1 MAVIVSADDDTTIRQ
16 LIIRVLEQA
25 GHTVI
30 AVTDGTAAIAETRAR
45 RPDLVLL
52 DGQMPTGMNGFDA
65 CTVLHED
72 PATSMIP
79 VMMVTGS
86 MSPTHVRQRLP
97 HVRQVLGKPFT
108 PQELRECVQQALD
121 RDTSD

>member
-1 MAVIVSADDDTTIRQ
+1 VIT
-16 LIIRVLEQA
+16 RVLEQA

-30 AVTDGTAAIAETRAR
+30 TVTDGAAAIAETRER

-52 DGQMPTGMNGFDA
+52 DGEMPPGINGFDA
-65 CTVLHED
+65 CTTLYED

-86 MSPTHVRQRLP
+86 MPPAQVRQRMP
-97 HVRQVLGKPFT
+97 HVRHVLGKPFT
-108 PQELRECVQQALD
+108 AQELRTCVQQALNA
-121 RDTSD
+121 DTSH